1 MIRDNPLE
9 TELVNFRYSIDETYR
24 VQERIKREGESLEG
38 SGLGIAIERVLGEG
52 ERCRYAS
59 TVVHVHQSQER
70 TRQVEKEN
78 RNEE

>member
-1 MIRDNPLE
+1 M
-9 TELVNFRYSIDETYR
+9 
-24 VQERIKREGESLEG
+24 
-38 SGLGIAIERVLGEG
+38 GLGIAIERVLSEG

-78 RNEE
+78 GNEE